1 MKLKAFPD
9 INHSNVFLGESPK
22 AIEIKAKINNWDL
35 IKRTCFCT
43 AKETTKKMKRTPT
56 EWEKISAND
65 ATNKG

>member
-22 AIEIKAKINNWDL
+22 AIEIKAKINKWDL
-35 IKRTCFCT
+35 IKRICFCT
-43 AKETTKKMKRTPT
+43 GKENTKKMKRKPT